1 MTTGAGVAAVQMVSG
16 PDVAANLA
24 QARELVTRAVAAG
37 AKFVGLPENAAL
49 MTDRHA
55 QRLEAAE
62 PEGSGPIQDFFAA
75 LAARERV
82 WLLAGTVPLRGDAP
96 GRVRASSLLYDDA
109 GRLAARYDKMHLF
122 DVSLETGETYTES
135 KFFEA
140 GDRVSVAD
148 TPFGR
153 LGLAVC
159 YDLRFPELFR
169 RMLDQGA
176 TLFALPSAF
185 TAVTGRA
192 HWEVLVRAR
201 AIENLAYVIA
211 PAQGGRHPHG
221 RETHGDS
228 MIVDPWGAVL
238 ARCERPGPGLALATL
253 DLDRQHE
260 HRRRLPCIEHRRS
273 S

>member
-1 MTTGAGVAAVQMVSG
+1 MTGVRVAAVQMVSG

-24 QARELVTRAVAAG
+24 QARELVTRAAAAG
-37 AKFVGLPENAAL
+37 AKFIGLPENAAL

-62 PEGSGPIQDFFAA
+62 SEGSGPIQDFCAA

-82 WLLAGTVPLRGDAP
+82 WLLAGTVPLRGDVS

-140 GDRVSVAD
+140 GDRVSVAH

-238 ARCERPGPGLALATL
+238 ARCERPGPGFALATL
-253 DLDRQHE
+253 DLERQQE
-260 HRRRLPCIEHRRS
+260 HRRHLPCIEHRRLS
-273 S
+273 